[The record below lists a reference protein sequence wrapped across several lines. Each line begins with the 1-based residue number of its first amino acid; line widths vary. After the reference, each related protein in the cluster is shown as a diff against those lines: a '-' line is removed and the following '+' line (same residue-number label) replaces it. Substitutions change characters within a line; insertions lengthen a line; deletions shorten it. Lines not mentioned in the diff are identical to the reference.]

1 MTWAHYLLQAN
12 IYLVVFYAFYKLLLE
27 QETYFQLNRIYLVA
41 SGLFASC
48 IPFIRLDWLT
58 QQPVAQQLSVTV
70 GQLDMMVLPDDQQ
83 GSGFLAPGNV
93 IAIVYSAGLLFF
105 LLRFC
110 VQLWVVIR
118 NLYFRAG
125 HQAVQQG
132 TAYSFFSR
140 KAVDQSLPGQEIIN
154 HHEDVHLK
162 QFHSLDILLFEA
174 ISILNWFNPVVYL
187 YKKALKDNHE
197 FLADEVAAN
206 YQGDKETY
214 SLLLLSA
221 AFKVSPQALTNS
233 FFTKQSLIKKRIYM
247 LHKEKSKKAA
257 VLKYGIYLPLFSGM
271 LLLSS
276 AKLQDNPSVVK
287 AVEEIPFNDPLN
299 LARQGLPTAEP
310 AAKSLVT
317 GEAAANLPSNLDTNV
332 NSTALPAIPMQDK
345 PYDFVSVDQVPK
357 FPGGI
362 EEFYKYLGEN
372 IKYPKEAADK
382 KVEGKVFM
390 QFVVEK
396 DGSLN
401 QIKVISGPGSGTNEE
416 AVRVLTASPK
426 WNPGKIKGKP
436 VRVMY
441 HIPVSFALSKKS
453 NGTRDTNSTTE
464 KTTTINGKVSNVVV
478 VKSNGGSVETQLSSL
493 NLKNGKEPIYIID
506 GVVANRNV
514 MEKVNPND
522 IESIHVNKGETTVN
536 GKLESSGTT
545 NITTKKA
552 GK

>member
-1 MTWAHYLLQAN
+1 MTWVHYLLQAN

-27 QETYFQLNRIYLVA
+27 QETYFQLNRAYLLA

-58 QQPVAQQLSVTV
+58 QQPVAQQLSITV
-70 GQLDMMVLPDDQQ
+70 GQLDMMVLPDQNER
-83 GSGFLAPGNV
+83 SNYLAPGNV
-93 IAIVYSAGLLFF
+93 VAIIYAAGLLFF
-105 LLRFC
+105 FLRFC
-110 VQLWVVIR
+110 IQLWLVIR
-118 NLYFRAG
+118 NLYFRD
-125 HQAVQQG
+125 QYQTMQQG

-140 KAVDQSLPGQEIIN
+140 KVVDEHLPGQEIIN
-154 HHEDVHLK
+154 HHEDVHVRQL
-162 QFHSLDILLFEA
+162 HSLDILLFEA
-174 ISILNWFNPVVYL
+174 IAILNWFNPVVYL

-197 FLADEVAAN
+197 FLADEAAAN

-276 AKLQDNPSVVK
+276 AKLQDNPTVVK

-299 LARQGLPTAEP
+299 LARQALPTAEP

-317 GEAAANLPSNLDTNV
+317 GEAAANLTSNLNTNV
-332 NSTALPAIPMQDK
+332 NSTAVPAIPMQDK

-372 IKYPKEAADK
+372 IKYRK
-382 KVEGKVFM
+382 KLPTRKL
-390 QFVVEK
+390 K
-396 DGSLN
+396 ARYSCSLLW
-401 QIKVISGPGSGTNEE
+401 KRM
-416 AVRVLTASPK
+416 AV
-426 WNPGKIKGKP
+426 
-436 VRVMY
+436 
-441 HIPVSFALSKKS
+441 
-453 NGTRDTNSTTE
+453 
-464 KTTTINGKVSNVVV
+464 
-478 VKSNGGSVETQLSSL
+478 
-493 NLKNGKEPIYIID
+493 
-506 GVVANRNV
+506 
-514 MEKVNPND
+514 
-522 IESIHVNKGETTVN
+522 
-536 GKLESSGTT
+536 
-545 NITTKKA
+545 
-552 GK
+552 